1 MSFRERREPTDS
13 CEHALLKR
21 KSSVDFDK
29 LPQLAVQP
37 LSDQMLA
44 ALSAD
49 DIIPE
54 KVFLISI
61 RDSSG
66 QVRFH
71 MVEDYQF
78 NLLWST
84 AFNGRQRLTPSVMI
98 YLQAKFP
105 VLLKIPNAC
114 KQAPFSLLC
123 SLSQILERENVYP
136 AK

>member
-13 CEHALLKR
+13 NEHALLKR

-71 MVEDYQF
+71 MAED
-78 NLLWST
+78 
-84 AFNGRQRLTPSVMI
+84 
-98 YLQAKFP
+98 
-105 VLLKIPNAC
+105 
-114 KQAPFSLLC
+114 
-123 SLSQILERENVYP
+123 
-136 AK
+136 